1 MHVYVAGATGAIGKP
16 LIPQLI
22 RAGHTVTASTRSP
35 AKAERLRA
43 LGAEPVVVDGLDGK
57 AVTEAVKT
65 AEPDAIVHQMSALAG
80 TPDLRHFDRWFAT
93 TNELRTTGTDILLA
107 AAREVGV
114 VRFVAQSYTGWTNP
128 RTGGPVKTEDD
139 GFDPDPAK
147 AQRESITAIRYVENA
162 VPSAGVQGI
171 VLRYGNFY
179 GPGASEQL
187 VELIRKRR
195 FPLVG
200 DGAGVWSWIHLDDAA
215 AATVAALER
224 GEPGVYNVTDDEPAA
239 ASEWLPYLAEA
250 VGAKPPMRFPK
261 WVARLMAGEVAVRW
275 MTEGRGS
282 SNAKAKRELGW
293 APEWRSWRQG
303 FRDGLGERKTVSG
316 GMPVLPGSRG

>member
-16 LIPQLI
+16 LIPRLI

-35 AKAERLRA
+35 AKADRLRA

-57 AVTEAVKT
+57 AVTEAVKA
-65 AEPDAIVHQMSALAG
+65 AEPDAIVHEMSALAG
-80 TPDLRHFDRWFAT
+80 TPDLRRFDRWFAT
-93 TNELRTTGTDILLA
+93 TNELRTKGTDILLA

-128 RTGGPVKTEDD
+128 RTGGPVKTERD

-147 AQRESITAIRYVENA
+147 AQHESITAITYLEQA

-224 GEPGVYNVTDDEPAA
+224 GEPGVYNITDDEPAP

-303 FRDGLGERKTVSG
+303 FRDGLSERRPKPQRATA
-316 GMPVLPGSRG
+316 